1 MIMIVIVIAI
11 MLRGRCRLFDSCRAV
26 VIAEVLA
33 EVSAAIAKKSQTNH
47 DNQTA
52 KNKVQG
58 AIVVTHHF
66 GLLDRCPG
74 RVRRSRSLA
83 QGE

>member
-1 MIMIVIVIAI
+1 MITIMIVIAI
-11 MLRGRCRLFDSCRAV
+11 MIRGRCRLFDSCRAV

-33 EVSAAIAKKSQTNH
+33 EVSAAIAKKPQTNYH
-47 DNQTA
+47 NQTA
-52 KNKVQG
+52 KNEVQG
-58 AIVVTHHF
+58 AIVITHHF

-74 RVRRSRSLA
+74 QVRRRRSLA